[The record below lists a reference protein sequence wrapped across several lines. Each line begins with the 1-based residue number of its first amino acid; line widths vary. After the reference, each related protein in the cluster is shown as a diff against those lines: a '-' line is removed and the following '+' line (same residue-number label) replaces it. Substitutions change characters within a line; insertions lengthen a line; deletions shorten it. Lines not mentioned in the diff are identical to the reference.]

1 MTTLQT
7 LPFDSSLFGY
17 PVGKFLADEF
27 WDEAAFIEQA
37 KDFHL
42 VYIFSKKPI
51 SKTSNRIY
59 QVDIRLT
66 FEKELKKSTTK
77 DPEIKPYTEVLSDQL
92 LALALESGIHSR
104 FNTDPNFKNGEFKK
118 LYQVWI
124 QKSLDQQQVLIADEL
139 SGFVTFELSE
149 KEAQIGLIA
158 VDPQHRGKG
167 LAKRLVQAAEKYSF
181 QKGAQTLSIG
191 TQQTNLPACSLYQK
205 LGYTVKEKVF
215 VYHYWRD

>member
-1 MTTLQT
+1 MITQ

-51 SKTSNRIY
+51 TITSKHIHPF
-59 QVDIRLT
+59 DIRLT
-66 FEKELKKSTTK
+66 FEKELKNPTAES
-77 DPEIKPYTEVLSDQL
+77 PEIKPFTEVLKDQL

-104 FNTDPNFKNGEFKK
+104 FNTDPNFKNGEFQK

-124 QKSLDQQQVLIADEL
+124 QKAVDEKQVLIADEI
-139 SGFVTFELSE
+139 SGFVTYEVSE
-149 KEAQIGLIA
+149 AAAQIGLIA

-167 LAKRLVQAAEKYSF
+167 LAKRLVKAAEKYAF
-181 QKGAQTLSIG
+181 QDGAHALSIG
-191 TQQTNLPACSLYQK
+191 TQQTNLPSCNLYQK
-205 LGYTVKEKVF
+205 LGYTEKEKVF